1 MIEEELPPNE
11 KFVQG
16 QKIFYPNIYSFK
28 VTTKTLKKMWNM
40 FNVLYVTAPQFTTTE
55 DFN

>member
-28 VTTKTLKKMWNM
+28 VTTKTLKKD
-40 FNVLYVTAPQFTTTE
+40 VKYVQCSICDSASIH
-55 DFN
+55 NN